1 MKQAYL
7 KAIVESGLAEHIG
20 KVMFKYHDTHGLPFS
35 VIEDAVIKTF
45 DTHYKDTL
53 NYLKETYGNNA
64 YKDRGN
70 D

>member
-7 KAIVESGLAEHIG
+7 KAIAESGLAEYIG

-45 DTHYKDTL
+45 NTHYEDTI
-53 NYLKETYGNNA
+53 NCLKETYGNNSHQN
-64 YKDRGN
+64 RGN